1 MKRITLL
8 FAGLLMTGCSSIDQS
23 TNNNQSFV
31 DSNSDMKQVG
41 YQNIAFANNYTV
53 DEPDCNTYE
62 TFELTRKPARPVD
75 ESFSCF
81 DEAATKYFP
90 KLDNRESYYSLNAF
104 ANGKALERNEND
116 PKPELNDFAYFHDA
130 LTGKDAR
137 IIFMMLISPQGT
149 VQMHANGGLYTLI
162 RDRAFRLDHPDG
174 KNVNMYFALDE
185 HEITDRVHLAQGAD
199 IPDRSAA
206 MLDKTVTMQDAVP
219 LLYSH
224 LAEAETGV
232 ENPELIPDITD
243 IWRVDMGENISGF
256 HFWLTSTYH
265 GIRIDTMPMKDGM
278 MAQYDDRLLKHPYQL
293 YPGSAFMIRSDELD
307 MIMAFHSARAY
318 DIANVQEHSLSVS
331 YADALQ
337 RLSESLSDSTV
348 IELSYAEFVYT
359 PYLDAKAAEPE
370 HLTVDAAWK
379 FAGHNRT
386 DGYDYVFYVHADD
399 GETEY
404 YKYW

>member
-1 MKRITLL
+1 MKRIALL
-8 FAGLLMTGCSSIDQS
+8 LVGLLLTGCTSIDTVKNNSQSSI
-23 TNNNQSFV
+23 NNG
-31 DSNSDMKQVG
+31 NSQQGK
-41 YQNIAFANNYTV
+41 YRNITYANNYTV

-62 TFELTRKPARPVD
+62 TFELNRKPALSVD

-81 DEAATKYFP
+81 DEAVTKYFP

-104 ANGKALERNEND
+104 VNGKALERDEND
-116 PKPELNDFAYFHDA
+116 SKLELNDFAYFHDA
-130 LTGKDAR
+130 LNGQDAK

-162 RDRAFRLDHPDG
+162 RDRAFHFDHPDG
-174 KNVNMYFALDE
+174 KNVNMYFAADE
-185 HEITDRVHLAQGAD
+185 NEITDRVHLAQGSD
-199 IPDRSAA
+199 IPDYSAV

-224 LAEAETGV
+224 LADAETGV
-232 ENPELIPDITD
+232 ENPELIPDITEV
-243 IWRVDMGENISGF
+243 WTVNMGENISGF

-265 GIRIDTMPMKDGM
+265 GIRIDTMPMKNGM

-307 MIMAFHSARAY
+307 MIMAFHSSRAY
-318 DIANVQEHSLSVS
+318 DFSNVQEHPLSVS

-337 RLSESLSDSTV
+337 RLSESLSGSTV

-359 PYLDAKAAEPE
+359 PYLDAKAVEPE

-399 GETEY
+399 GEAEY